1 MCSPVHDSLMRIAL
15 VHDWLTGMR
24 GGEKVF
30 ELLCRLY
37 PEADP
42 HALVYEPGTVPAVIE
57 DRGVTTSWLQGL
69 PGARRWY
76 RYYLPLLPLAA
87 ESLDLSAYDLV
98 ISSSSCAV
106 KGVLT
111 RPDALHISYVHSPMR
126 YIWDLADEYFPR
138 SNPINRLVAP
148 PLLAALRTWDVTSAQ
163 RVDRFIANST
173 FVAQRIRKF
182 YRRSSTVIHPPV
194 DVERFVGPSTRG
206 EAYLAVG
213 ALVRNKGV
221 DLLVEAFNRS
231 RRPLRI
237 VGTGPMEREL
247 RRRARSNIEFLGWVS
262 EEQLVAEYRT
272 CRAFVHAALEDFG
285 IAPLEAAAA
294 GKPTIALG
302 RGGTLDS
309 IQSLDASEEPTGV
322 FFSERTAESLV
333 TALARFEAEEERFRP
348 EHLVAHARGFGTE
361 VAAQNL
367 RAFVEQAWRAHR
379 GLEEPQSASLAPT
392 EDTRGGLP
400 C

>member
-1 MCSPVHDSLMRIAL
+1 MRIAL

-37 PEADP
+37 PEAEP

-57 DRGVTTSWLQGL
+57 ARGVRTSWLQGL
-69 PGARRWY
+69 PGVRRWY

-98 ISSSSCAV
+98 ISSSSCVV

-163 RVDRFIANST
+163 RVDRFVANST

-194 DVERFVGPSTRG
+194 DVERFAGPSERG

-221 DLLVEAFNRS
+221 DLLIEAFNRS
-231 RRPLRI
+231 GRPLRV

-247 RRRARSNIEFLGWVS
+247 RRRARNNIEFLGWVS
-262 EEQLVAEYRT
+262 GEQLVAEYRA

-309 IQSLDASEEPTGV
+309 IVPLGGAQEPTGV
-322 FFSERTAESLV
+322 FFEERTADSLV
-333 TALARFEAEEERFRP
+333 AALARFEAAEERFQGD
-348 EHLVAHARGFGTE
+348 HLRAHARRFGLD
-361 VAAQNL
+361 VASENL
-367 RAFVEQAWRAHR
+367 RSFVEQAWRAHR
-379 GLEEPQSASLAPT
+379 GSVGREDGEPAGRARLEEAQRA
-392 EDTRGGLP
+392 E
-400 C
+400 